1 MCIRDSTYGGTI
13 NIHSNKMHH
22 LISANNVTSGIY
34 GIGTLTGQPGT
45 IVNIYNNFLGGDFQH
60 TGTGIPASVDVISF
74 QDNIPQA
81 NVYHNTIV
89 LNNINK
95 PTAPRLTGIRWGG
108 TANVNIENNIV
119 INENDA
125 ATAYA
130 LYNGGGTFTSN
141 YNDLYV
147 SGATANIGFSGVSRQ
162 SFQTWQDSTG
172 QDANSVNVSAPFTA
186 ALDFHIPD
194 GTLTPLESAGTPIA
208 LVTTDIDGQVRNLSN
223 PDIGADEFAGLLQIN
238 GPSNLTAVA
247 DTFAVLLNWT
257 DNSTNE
263 LGFYIERKD
272 GDSLSVNPFA
282 VIDTVGI
289 GVVSYNDLG
298 RTPNTTYTYRVQA
311 YNLLGVSPYSNVVT
325 ATTIIPV
332 ELTSFAA
339 NVSDK
344 EISVMWSTAT
354 ELNNRG
360 FELERKLDGIWEKV
374 TFIEGRGTTTEK
386 SDYSYSDK
394 FKYDGFQ
401 GTVQYRLKQIDFDGT
416 STYSKAISVEVDF
429 TPKEYTLYQN
439 YPNPFNPSTTI
450 KFALPFDS
458 NVRIT
463 VYNLL
468 GEQVEVIFDQV
479 KEVGYH
485 NVSWNASS
493 LASGVYIYTIDAKSV
508 DGLKNFNSVKKMML
522 VK

>member
-1 MCIRDSTYGGTI
+1 
-13 NIHSNKMHH
+13 
-22 LISANNVTSGIY
+22 
-34 GIGTLTGQPGT
+34 
-45 IVNIYNNFLGGDFQH
+45 
-60 TGTGIPASVDVISF
+60 
-74 QDNIPQA
+74 
-81 NVYHNTIV
+81 
-89 LNNINK
+89 
-95 PTAPRLTGIRWGG
+95 
-108 TANVNIENNIV
+108 
-119 INENDA
+119 
-125 ATAYA
+125 
-130 LYNGGGTFTSN
+130 
-141 YNDLYV
+141 
-147 SGATANIGFSGVSRQ
+147 
-162 SFQTWQDSTG
+162 
-172 QDANSVNVSAPFTA
+172 
-186 ALDFHIPD
+186 
-194 GTLTPLESAGTPIA
+194 
-208 LVTTDIDGQVRNLSN
+208 
-223 PDIGADEFAGLLQIN
+223 LLQIN

-272 GDSLSVNPFA
+272 GDTSSVDPFV
-282 VIDTVGI
+282 VIDTVAT

-332 ELTSFAA
+332 ELTSFMA

-360 FELERKLDGIWEKV
+360 FELERKLDGEWEKV
-374 TFIEGRGTTTEK
+374 TYIEGRGTTTEK

-463 VYNLL
+463 IYNLL
-468 GEQVEVIFDQV
+468 GEQVDVIFDQV

-485 NVSWNASS
+485 NVSWNAGD